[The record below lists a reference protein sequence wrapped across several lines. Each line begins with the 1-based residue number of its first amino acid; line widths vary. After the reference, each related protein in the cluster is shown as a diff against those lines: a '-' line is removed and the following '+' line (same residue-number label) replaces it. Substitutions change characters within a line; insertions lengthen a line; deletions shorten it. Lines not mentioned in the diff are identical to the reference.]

1 MLSEAERYRSRY
13 GQPKVDP
20 LAGFQEPAGSA
31 GGGGYFGNTGTVI
44 ADFLTK
50 NLPGYV
56 NAPNPTFDPATGG
69 FNPAVS
75 QAAAVTQNRVDV
87 AARLMR
93 EKAQRDAL
101 DAFLEGGAN
110 LAPHLGAGF
119 DTAAKAQSE
128 KALKTILPKTV
139 PVADPRAGNPSLFG
153 ANPQYSNIDF
163 TTRGKAGGPSPFD
176 KPTTPPTVA
185 SPSMFGANPQGGAA
199 APKTV
204 TPWKGYTLDPGQ
216 RFPATPDELFERA
229 VEDAMANGDDGDGD
243 GGLDLGSGHKIFTER
258 DFFTP
263 TPADEDPPAGDE
275 GDGDGGGDGDG
286 DGDGDGGGDGG
297 GFQPV
302 GDFPVDGDPLAI
314 QHTIIKDAVTERVNA
329 IQSAVDAGIVDI
341 NAAEK
346 LYDSAIASIYAD
358 FQSRQSEIVAA
369 FESSVT
375 ARNTQ
380 AATDRTALLADL
392 QAAGIDP
399 ALLGG
404 DLAII
409 DALTASGQSAQ
420 SDYLTNLSNIG
431 AMSDAERQLVGDYT
445 FGGYR
450 QDLTSEGRSRGLD
463 ATLAGVD
470 RTEFASTQANQANQL
485 APFLGADPAAL
496 FAGLGAGVD
505 VAGMAENRSLQENA
519 QQFALQQLLAQQA
532 YGTSERLGSQSYGTS
547 ERLGSQSYGTSE
559 RLGSQSFASGQQL
572 FDQLMAQQISPYQQA
587 QLDLSQQGLNL
598 DYFQTLNEMSQPSA
612 QDLQLGVAADFKS
625 AMQKISNYQPSPLEQ
640 QLGIASDPFDLLSPA
655 ELLAMQ
661 QFGVDPM
668 TVGQVDQANVNELS
682 AALGLSPTVFSQ
694 AVESGVASQLVANSI
709 AAQNDPMVTYIDP
722 NLIESDIPLS
732 QAMDLYEYHFGNAV
746 DEPLLFG
753 ASDSWNQATSNYGFP
768 GVNIGT
774 VGQGVD
780 LAALEKIFMNLPD
793 IDRDQLIDAII
804 SFGP

>member
-1 MLSEAERYRSRY
+1 MPSEAERYRSRY
-13 GQPKVDP
+13 GKPKVDP
-20 LAGFQEPAGSA
+20 LAGVQEPAGPA
-31 GGGGYFGNTGTVI
+31 ARGGGYFGNTGTAI
-44 ADFLTK
+44 ADFITK
-50 NLPGYV
+50 TLPGYV

-75 QAAAVTQNRVDV
+75 PSSVTQNRVDV
-87 AARLMR
+87 AVTALLD
-93 EKAQRDAL
+93 EAQQDAL
-101 DAFLEGGAN
+101 DAFLQGGAN
-110 LAPHLGAGF
+110 LTPAGPIDFTTRGKAGGPSPF
-119 DTAAKAQSE
+119 DNPFDRTFNTPAKAQSE
-128 KALKTILPKTV
+128 KALETILPV
-139 PVADPRAGNPSLFG
+139 VDPRTGNPSPFG
-153 ANPQYSNIDF
+153 ANPQTFNDYSNIDV

-185 SPSMFGANPQGGAA
+185 YPSMFGANPQGGAA
-199 APKTV
+199 APKT
-204 TPWKGYTLDPGQ
+204 GGTLDPGQ
-216 RFPATPDELFERA
+216 RFPKTPDELFDQA
-229 VEDAMANGDDGDGD
+229 VEDAMANDDDGKEGD
-243 GGLDLGSGHKIFTER
+243 GESSTGGGKGIFTER

-275 GDGDGGGDGDG
+275 GGDDGG
-286 DGDGDGGGDGG
+286 GG

-302 GDFPVDGDPLAI
+302 GGFPVDGDPLAI
-314 QHTIIKDAVTERVNA
+314 QHNIVKDAVTERVNA

-341 NAAEK
+341 DAAEK

-470 RTEFASTQANQANQL
+470 RREFASTQANQANQL

-532 YGTSERLGSQSYGTS
+532 YGTSERLGSQA
-547 ERLGSQSYGTSE
+547 
-559 RLGSQSFASGQQL
+559 FASGQADQARQDQL

-587 QLDLSQQGLNL
+587 QLDLTQQGIDL

-661 QFGVDPM
+661 QFGVDPT
-668 TVGQVDQANVNELS
+668 TVGQADQANVNELS

-722 NLIESDIPLS
+722 NGDTYSVPLS
-732 QAMDLYEYHFGNAV
+732 QAIDLYEYHFGNAV

-753 ASDSWNQATSNYGFP
+753 ASDSTP

-774 VGQGVD
+774 EGQGVD

>member
-1 MLSEAERYRSRY
+1 M
-13 GQPKVDP
+13 
-20 LAGFQEPAGSA
+20 
-31 GGGGYFGNTGTVI
+31 
-44 ADFLTK
+44 
-50 NLPGYV
+50 
-56 NAPNPTFDPATGG
+56 
-69 FNPAVS
+69 
-75 QAAAVTQNRVDV
+75 
-87 AARLMR
+87 
-93 EKAQRDAL
+93 
-101 DAFLEGGAN
+101 
-110 LAPHLGAGF
+110 
-119 DTAAKAQSE
+119 
-128 KALKTILPKTV
+128 
-139 PVADPRAGNPSLFG
+139 
-153 ANPQYSNIDF
+153 
-163 TTRGKAGGPSPFD
+163 
-176 KPTTPPTVA
+176 
-185 SPSMFGANPQGGAA
+185 
-199 APKTV
+199 
-204 TPWKGYTLDPGQ
+204 
-216 RFPATPDELFERA
+216 A
-229 VEDAMANGDDGDGD
+229 VEDAMANDDDGKERT
-243 GGLDLGSGHKIFTER
+243 GGSSTGGGKKIFTER

-263 TPADEDPPAGDE
+263 IPADEDPPAGDE
-275 GDGDGGGDGDG
+275 GGDDGGGDDG
-286 DGDGDGGGDGG
+286 DGDGG

-547 ERLGSQSYGTSE
+547 ERLGSQS
-559 RLGSQSFASGQQL
+559 FASGQQL

-732 QAMDLYEYHFGNAV
+732 QAIDLYEYHFGNAV

-753 ASDSWNQATSNYGFP
+753 ASDSTP